1 MSKYPLAI
9 YPDHSEVH
17 FERRTAA
24 RLAKVSKKFIRQCET
39 EELIRPHTMIHGRKG
54 LCFTDVARLKVI
66 RHFHEDMGLDMEALE
81 FVLRYRKR
89 IETLKG
95 RLEKMEQRVRRK
107 ENEYQA
113 EIQSLRR
120 QLAQVSD
127 NELKP

>member
-39 EELIRPHTMIHGRKG
+39 EELIKSHTMIHGRKG
-54 LCFTDVARLKVI
+54 LCFTDVAKLKVI
-66 RHFHEDMGLDMEALE
+66 RHFYEDMGLGIEAVD

-89 IETLKG
+89 IETLKS
-95 RLEKMEQRVRRK
+95 RVEEIERQMHRK
-107 ENEYQA
+107 ENEYQT

-120 QLAQVSD
+120 QLAQVSH
-127 NELKP
+127 NELAP